1 MTTTKTKTTTI
12 NAEIAENSENSE
24 KTLFQR
30 RVLSVISVISVL
42 IVVLA
47 ASLAAQSPAIE
58 AIPVRG
64 HIFLIGGAGSNI
76 TVSAGADG
84 VFVVDSGTAANADKV
99 LAAIKALQARLQ
111 MALPAA
117 PRAGAETATATN
129 LEPFYR
135 TLAPPKPIRYIAN
148 TSALADH
155 TGGNEKIALAG
166 KTFTGGNV
174 TGEIGGEGDSAAIL
188 SHENV
193 LARLGDAKAPAK
205 GLPTDTYFGRTLK
218 LAYFFNGEGIE
229 MLSMPAAV
237 TDGDSVV
244 HFRGSDI
251 IATGEIFDFTRFPL
265 IDMAKG
271 GSIQGLLAGL
281 NRMVEMAVPEF
292 RSEGGTLFIPA
303 HGRVGDI
310 ADITYYRDM
319 TTIIRDRIQDLMKK
333 GRTIEQI
340 KAAKPTEDWNGRLGQ
355 DKSWTPDMFVE
366 AIYKGLSSPVV
377 SGLSRTEKK

>member
-1 MTTTKTKTTTI
+1 
-12 NAEIAENSENSE
+12 
-24 KTLFQR
+24 
-30 RVLSVISVISVL
+30 VITAISAL
-42 IVVLA
+42 NP
-47 ASLAAQSPAIE
+47 SLRAQQTPIE

-64 HIFLIGGAGSNI
+64 HIYLIGGAGSNI
-76 TVSAGADG
+76 TVSAGPDG
-84 VFVVDSGTAANADKV
+84 VFLVDSGTAANADKV
-99 LAAIKALQARLQ
+99 LAAVKALQARLQ
-111 MALPAA
+111 LALPAA
-117 PRAGAETATATN
+117 PRSGAETATATN

-155 TGGNEKIALAG
+155 TGGNERIALAG
-166 KTFTGGNV
+166 KTYTGGNV
-174 TGEIGGEGDSAAIL
+174 SGEIGGEGDKAAIL

-193 LARLGDAKAPAK
+193 LARMGDALGKTSPSA

-218 LAYFFNGEGIE
+218 LAYFFNGEGVE
-229 MLSMPAAV
+229 LLSIPAAV
-237 TDGDSVV
+237 TDGDSIV

-251 IATGEIFDFTRFPL
+251 VSTGAIFDFTRYPL
-265 IDMAKG
+265 IDIARG

-310 ADITYYRDM
+310 ADMTYYRDM
-319 TTIIRDRIQDLMKK
+319 VTIVRDRIQDLMKK
-333 GRTIEQI
+333 GRTLEQI
-340 KAAKPTEDWNGRLGQ
+340 KAARPTEDWDGRLGT

-366 AIYKGLSSPVV
+366 AIYRGLS
-377 SGLSRTEKK
+377 KK

>member
-1 MTTTKTKTTTI
+1 MNT
-12 NAEIAENSENSE
+12 EITESSE

-30 RVLSVISVISVL
+30 RVLSAISVISVL
-42 IVVLA
+42 IVVWA
-47 ASLAAQSPAIE
+47 ASLAAQSPSIE

-111 MALPAA
+111 LALPAA

-148 TSALADH
+148 TSALAEH

-218 LAYFFNGEGIE
+218 LAYFFNGEGVE
-229 MLSMPAAV
+229 LLSVPSAV

-251 IATGEIFDFTRFPL
+251 ISTGAIFDFTRFPL
-265 IDMAKG
+265 IDTAKG

-319 TTIIRDRIQDLMKK
+319 VTIIRDRIQDLMKK
-333 GRTIEQI
+333 GRTLAEI

-366 AIYKGLSSPVV
+366 AIYKGLSTPVV
-377 SGLSRTEKK
+377 SGLSRTDKK

>member
-1 MTTTKTKTTTI
+1 MTTI
-12 NAEIAENSENSE
+12 NAEPQNSRR
-24 KTLFQR
+24 LFFER
-30 RVLSVISVISVL
+30 LKLCVLCGSAL
-42 IVVLA
+42 IVVAMSHLG
-47 ASLAAQSPAIE
+47 AQAPAIE

-64 HIFLIGGAGSNI
+64 HIYLIGGAGSNI
-76 TVSAGADG
+76 TVSAGPDG
-84 VFVVDSGTAANADKV
+84 VFLVDSGTAANADSV

-111 MALPAA
+111 LALPAA
-117 PRAGAETATATN
+117 SRAGAETATATN

-135 TLAPPKPIRYIAN
+135 TLTPPKPIRYIAN

-155 TGGNEKIALAG
+155 TGGNAKIALAG
-166 KTFTGGNV
+166 KTYTGGNV
-174 TGEIGGEGDSAAIL
+174 TGEIGGEGEKAAIL

-193 LARLGDAKAPAK
+193 LARLGDLKMASA

-218 LAYFFNGEGIE
+218 LAYFFNGEGVE
-229 MLSMPAAV
+229 LLSIPAAV

-251 IATGEIFDFTRFPL
+251 VATGALFDFTRFPL
-265 IDMAKG
+265 VDIAKG

-310 ADITYYRDM
+310 ADMTYYRDM
-319 TTIIRDRIQDLMKK
+319 VTIIRDRIQDLMKK
-333 GRTIEQI
+333 GRTLDQI
-340 KAAKPTEDWNGRLGQ
+340 KTAHPTEDWDGRLGK

-366 AIYKGLSSPVV
+366 AIYKGLANP
-377 SGLSRTEKK
+377 KK

>member
-1 MTTTKTKTTTI
+1 MTTSTTTI
-12 NAEIAENSENSE
+12 NAEPQRSRNSFF
-24 KTLFQR
+24 KKAFCG
-30 RVLSVISVISVL
+30 LSASAL
-42 IVVLA
+42 IVVALQ
-47 ASLAAQSPAIE
+47 AQAPAIE

-64 HIFLIGGAGSNI
+64 HVFLIGGAGSNI
-76 TVSAGADG
+76 TVSAGPDG
-84 VFVVDSGTAANADKV
+84 VFIVDSGTAANADKV

-111 MALPAA
+111 LALPAA
-117 PRAGAETATATN
+117 PRSGAETTVATN

-135 TLAPPKPIRYIAN
+135 TLTPPKPIRYIAN

-155 TGGNEKIALAG
+155 VGGNEKIALAG
-166 KTFTGGNV
+166 KTYTGGNV
-174 TGEIGGEGDSAAIL
+174 TGEIGGEGEKAAIL

-193 LARLGDAKAPAK
+193 LSRLGDLKIASA

-218 LAYFFNGEGIE
+218 LAYFFNGEGVE
-229 MLSMPAAV
+229 LLSVPSAV
-237 TDGDSVV
+237 TDGDSIV

-251 IATGEIFDFTRFPL
+251 VSTGELFDFTRYPL

-310 ADITYYRDM
+310 ADMTYYRDM
-319 TTIIRDRIQDLMKK
+319 VTIVRDRIQDLMKK
-333 GRTIEQI
+333 GRTLDQI
-340 KAAKPTEDWNGRLGQ
+340 KAAKPSEDWDGRLGK
-355 DKSWTPDMFVE
+355 DKSWPPDMFVE
-366 AIYKGLSSPVV
+366 AIYKGLSNP
-377 SGLSRTEKK
+377 KK